1 MPSVKYDLPLLPL
14 RDVVVFPG
22 NVTTLFVG
30 REPSINALNQAMAA
44 NKKILLGTQIDG
56 SIDNPSFDEIYK
68 VQTLATILQLIKLP
82 DGTVKL
88 LVEGDHRCEALKALK
103 EKDFLKAQVKIIPE
117 SQLDPADNKNLCN
130 FIKGKFGDFIKIT
143 KKVAPEVLSSID
155 AFDDVTRVIDSVA
168 SHLPISISDAQ
179 SILECEDLSKRADML
194 ISLIQGQIDAVDV
207 DKKIRDRV
215 KKQMEKSQREYY
227 LNEQIKA
234 AQKELGDITEEGDE
248 ISQLETQIKKSG
260 MPKEALKKAM
270 NEFSKFKLM
279 SPMSAEASVVRSYLD
294 WVSNLP
300 WKKKTKIKSNIKN
313 ALSVLDNDHYGLEEI
328 KERILEYLA
337 VQKRVKKLKA
347 PVLCLVGP
355 PGVGKTSLGQ
365 SIANATNRKFI
376 RMSLGGVRD
385 EAEIRGHRRTYIGSM
400 PGKIIQKISK
410 ADSKNPLFLLDE
422 IDKMGMD
429 FRGDPASALLE
440 VLDPEQNSTFSDHYL
455 EVDFD
460 LSEVMFVCTANSLN
474 IPGPLLDRM
483 EIIRIP
489 GYIEDEKLNIAKQY
503 LIPKQLERNGLDSN
517 EVNFDDKAILDL
529 IRYYTREAGVRGLE
543 RQISKVLRKSVK
555 EIELSSKKLSQTKV
569 TSKNLEKYNGV
580 RKFQFGTADKED
592 SIGKLAG
599 LAWTEVGGELLTI
612 EASKVPGKG
621 RIIKTGSL
629 GDVMQESIQA
639 ALTVVRSRSKILG
652 LNPSFHEKLDIH
664 IHVPEG
670 ATPKDGPSAGIGMC
684 TALISVLTDIPI
696 RSDTAMTGEIT
707 LHGQVLKIGGLKEKL
722 LAAKRAGIKQVIIPE
737 ENFPELKEFPKQI
750 TKALKIHPV
759 KWIDEVI
766 SLALTDEPKAKSSKR
781 QSKSKPSPVKSRSK
795 PASPKQRSH

>member
-30 REPSINALNQAMAA
+30 REPSINALNQSMAA

-88 LVEGDHRCEALKALK
+88 LVEGDHRCEALKFLK

-270 NEFSKFKLM
+270 SEFSKFKLM

-555 EIELSSKKLSQTKV
+555 EIELSSKKLPQTKV

>member
-270 NEFSKFKLM
+270 SEFSKFKLM

-337 VQKRVKKLKA
+337 VQKRVKNSKHQCFVWL
-347 PVLCLVGP
+347 VL
-355 PGVGKTSLGQ
+355 
-365 SIANATNRKFI
+365 
-376 RMSLGGVRD
+376 
-385 EAEIRGHRRTYIGSM
+385 
-400 PGKIIQKISK
+400 
-410 ADSKNPLFLLDE
+410 
-422 IDKMGMD
+422 
-429 FRGDPASALLE
+429 
-440 VLDPEQNSTFSDHYL
+440 
-455 EVDFD
+455 
-460 LSEVMFVCTANSLN
+460 
-474 IPGPLLDRM
+474 
-483 EIIRIP
+483 
-489 GYIEDEKLNIAKQY
+489 
-503 LIPKQLERNGLDSN
+503 
-517 EVNFDDKAILDL
+517 
-529 IRYYTREAGVRGLE
+529 
-543 RQISKVLRKSVK
+543 
-555 EIELSSKKLSQTKV
+555 
-569 TSKNLEKYNGV
+569 
-580 RKFQFGTADKED
+580 
-592 SIGKLAG
+592 
-599 LAWTEVGGELLTI
+599 
-612 EASKVPGKG
+612 
-621 RIIKTGSL
+621 
-629 GDVMQESIQA
+629 
-639 ALTVVRSRSKILG
+639 
-652 LNPSFHEKLDIH
+652 
-664 IHVPEG
+664 
-670 ATPKDGPSAGIGMC
+670 
-684 TALISVLTDIPI
+684 
-696 RSDTAMTGEIT
+696 
-707 LHGQVLKIGGLKEKL
+707 
-722 LAAKRAGIKQVIIPE
+722 
-737 ENFPELKEFPKQI
+737 PEL
-750 TKALKIHPV
+750 V
-759 KWIDEVI
+759 KH
-766 SLALTDEPKAKSSKR
+766 L
-781 QSKSKPSPVKSRSK
+781 
-795 PASPKQRSH
+795 

>member
-30 REPSINALNQAMAA
+30 REPSINALNQAMAT

-56 SIDNPSFDEIYK
+56 STDNPSFDEIYK

-155 AFDDVTRVIDSVA
+155 AFDDVTRVIDSVS

-179 SILECEDLSKRADML
+179 SILECDDLSKRADML

-270 NEFSKFKLM
+270 SEFSKFKLM

-555 EIELSSKKLSQTKV
+555 EIELSSKKLLQTKV

-722 LAAKRAGIKQVIIPE
+722 LVAKRAGIKQVIIPE

-750 TKALKIHPV
+750 TKALEIHPV

-795 PASPKQRSH
+795 AATPKQRSH